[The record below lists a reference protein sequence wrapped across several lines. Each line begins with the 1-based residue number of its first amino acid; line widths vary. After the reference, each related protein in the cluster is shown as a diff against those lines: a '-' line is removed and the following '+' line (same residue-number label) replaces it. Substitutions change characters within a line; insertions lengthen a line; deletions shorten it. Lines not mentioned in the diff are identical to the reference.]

1 VHVVRYRPEWSVT
14 GRTASVTGLA
24 NSACQFGTSN
34 SDGKK
39 VSLVSS
45 FGKSGRIMCAK
56 QLPSSGMRLLEGE
69 VGMGHGHSWG

>member
-1 VHVVRYRPEWSVT
+1 LFVT
-14 GRTASVTGLA
+14 GRNGQSQGEQPQSRASLIPRVNLELLIQTA
-24 NSACQFGTSN
+24 
-34 SDGKK
+34 KK
-39 VSLVSS
+39 SLVSS